1 MRVVI
6 DGRCIPNQIDG
17 TGRAAINIIRS
28 ISDRK
33 HKLSLTVLVRTDLSE
48 TIRDKLRGHAEMVD
62 IPYRHIHPYTVFRL
76 GPIVDKFEADLFFS
90 PFMLQPL
97 RMKTPGVITLH
108 DTMWFDRAW
117 TQAQGRPI
125 RMLVGKIYFRTLV
138 ELSARRA
145 CKMIVPSY
153 STLNDLARFW
163 PNRECDCRVIY
174 HGIDKSF
181 TSFPEERQ
189 VNEQIQ
195 KFGLTKHRFFLH
207 VTNGKPYK
215 NTPRV
220 IEAFMKIAGTSEQ
233 NLVIVGR
240 KSAFTDSIRRLSAVP
255 GLGERINFLGSV
267 EDEDVVA
274 LYRSATAL
282 IFPSL
287 FEGFGL
293 PIVEAMACGC
303 PVITSTRGSLA
314 EISGN
319 ASVIV
324 DPENVDKISDAMIT
338 MEMDHSVRF
347 SCIEKGLER
356 SRHFSW
362 DAAAEEIVSVFRGA
376 VSES

>member
-1 MRVVI
+1 
-6 DGRCIPNQIDG
+6 
-17 TGRAAINIIRS
+17 
-28 ISDRK
+28 
-33 HKLSLTVLVRTDLSE
+33 
-48 TIRDKLRGHAEMVD
+48 
-62 IPYRHIHPYTVFRL
+62 
-76 GPIVDKFEADLFFS
+76 
-90 PFMLQPL
+90 
-97 RMKTPGVITLH
+97 
-108 DTMWFDRAW
+108 
-117 TQAQGRPI
+117 
-125 RMLVGKIYFRTLV
+125 MLVGKIYFRTLV

-145 CKMIVPSY
+145 CKIIVPSR
-153 STLNDLARFW
+153 STLDDLARFW
-163 PNRECDCRVIY
+163 PNRECDCRVIH
-174 HGIDKSF
+174 HGIDESF
-181 TSFPEERQ
+181 TTFAEERQ
-189 VNEQIQ
+189 VNELIQ
-195 KFGLTKHRFFLH
+195 KFGLTKHGFFLH

-220 IEAFMKIAGTSEQ
+220 IEAFMKIAGTSKQ

-255 GLGERINFLGSV
+255 GLEERINFLGSV

-319 ASVIV
+319 SSVIV
-324 DPENVDKISDAMIT
+324 DPENVDEISDAMIT
-338 MEMDHSVRF
+338 MEMDLSVRF

>member
-33 HKLSLTVLVRTDLSE
+33 HKLSLTVLVRTDISE
-48 TIRDKLRGHAEMVD
+48 TIRNKLRGHAELVD

-90 PFMLQPL
+90 PFMLQPI
-97 RMKTPGVITLH
+97 RMNTPGVITLH
-108 DTMWFDRAW
+108 DTMWFDRVW

-138 ELSARRA
+138 ELSVRRA
-145 CKMIVPSY
+145 CKIIVPSH
-153 STLNDLARFW
+153 STLDDLARFW

-181 TSFPEERQ
+181 TSFAEESQ
-189 VNEQIQ
+189 VNELIQ
-195 KFGLTKHRFFLH
+195 KFGLTKNRFFLH

-220 IEAFMKIAGTSEQ
+220 IDAFIKIAGTSDQ

-324 DPENVDKISDAMIT
+324 DPENVDEISDAMIT

-347 SCIEKGLER
+347 SCIEKGIER

-362 DAAAEEIVSVFRGA
+362 DVAAEEIVSVFRGA